1 MLTRRFAV
9 ALTLLVCLA
18 GCAGNNAS
26 PTAGSAETSASP
38 TSSAEPPS
46 SSAPTPSS
54 ASGPSSSSPRPS
66 TEPSAG
72 GAAETLTGTVE
83 AGVEPDC
90 KLIRDNA
97 GNHVLYFDDPLLKS
111 QAPVGKK
118 VTVTGHSKPGM
129 MTTCQQGTPFIV
141 TSVAPA

>member
-9 ALTLLVCLA
+9 ALTFLVCLA

-26 PTAGSAETSASP
+26 PTAGSAS
-38 TSSAEPPS
+38 PS
-46 SSAPTPSS
+46 SLPAPSV
-54 ASGPSSSSPRPS
+54 
-66 TEPSAG
+66 EPSESG
-72 GAAETLTGTVE
+72 VAETLTGTVE
-83 AGVEPDC
+83 AGVEPNC
-90 KLIRDNA
+90 KLIRDDA
-97 GNHVLYFDDPLLKS
+97 GSHTLYFDDPSLKA

-141 TSVAPA
+141 TSVGPA

>member
-141 TSVAPA
+141 TSVGPG

>member
-97 GNHVLYFDDPLLKS
+97 GNHVLYFDDPLLKTK
-111 QAPVGKK
+111 APVGKK
-118 VTVTGHSKPGM
+118 VTVTGHSKSGM

-141 TSVAPA
+141 TSVGPA

>member
-141 TSVAPA
+141 TSVGPA

>member
-26 PTAGSAETSASP
+26 PSAGSSETSA
-38 TSSAEPPS
+38 
-46 SSAPTPSS
+46 
-54 ASGPSSSSPRPS
+54 PSSSSPASSAPGSSASPGPS
-66 TEPSAG
+66 PSLKPSESG
-72 GAAETLTGTVE
+72 VAETLTGTVE
-83 AGVEPDC
+83 AGVEANC
-90 KLIRDNA
+90 KLIRDDA
-97 GNHVLYFDDPLLKS
+97 GNHTLYFDDPSLKAK
-111 QAPVGKK
+111 APVGKK

>member
-26 PTAGSAETSASP
+26 PSAGSAETSA
-38 TSSAEPPS
+38 PS
-46 SSAPTPSS
+46 SSPASS
-54 ASGPSSSSPRPS
+54 APGSALPAPSPSLKPSESGV
-66 TEPSAG
+66 
-72 GAAETLTGTVE
+72 AETLTGTVE
-83 AGVEPDC
+83 AGVEPNC
-90 KLIRDNA
+90 KLIRDDA
-97 GNHVLYFDDPLLKS
+97 GNHTLYFDDPSLKAK
-111 QAPVGKK
+111 APVGKK

-141 TSVAPA
+141 SSVGPA

>member
-83 AGVEPDC
+83 AGVEPNC

-141 TSVAPA
+141 TSVGPA

>member
-141 TSVAPA
+141 TSISPA

>member
-9 ALTLLVCLA
+9 ALTLLACLA

-26 PTAGSAETSASP
+26 PSAGSAETSA
-38 TSSAEPPS
+38 
-46 SSAPTPSS
+46 PSS
-54 ASGPSSSSPRPS
+54 ASSPSLSPSSLPS
-66 TEPSAG
+66 LEPSESS
-72 GAAETLTGTVE
+72 AAETVTGTVE
-83 AGVEPDC
+83 AGVEANC
-90 KLIRDNA
+90 TLIRDDA
-97 GNHVLYFDDPLLKS
+97 GNHVLYYDDPSLKA

-141 TSVAPA
+141 TSVRPA

>member
-9 ALTLLVCLA
+9 ALTLLVFLA

-26 PTAGSAETSASP
+26 PTAGSSETSAS
-38 TSSAEPPS
+38 SSAEPPS
-46 SSAPTPSS
+46 SSAPSSS
-54 ASGPSSSSPRPS
+54 ASGPSSASPRPS

-72 GAAETLTGTVE
+72 AAAETLTGTVE
-83 AGVEPDC
+83 AGVEPNC
-90 KLIRDNA
+90 KLITDNA

-141 TSVAPA
+141 TSVGPA

>member
-9 ALTLLVCLA
+9 VLTLLVCLA

-54 ASGPSSSSPRPS
+54 ASGPSSSSPLPA
-66 TEPSAG
+66 TVPSAAA
-72 GAAETLTGTVE
+72 AAETLTGTVE

-90 KLIRDNA
+90 KLIRDNT

-141 TSVAPA
+141 TSVGPA

>member
-26 PTAGSAETSASP
+26 SSAGSAETPAS
-38 TSSAEPPS
+38 SSPS
-46 SSAPTPSS
+46 SSPAPSV
-54 ASGPSSSSPRPS
+54 
-66 TEPSAG
+66 EPSESG
-72 GAAETLTGTVE
+72 VAETLTGTVE
-83 AGVEPDC
+83 AGVEPNC
-90 KLIRDNA
+90 KLIRDDA
-97 GNHVLYFDDPLLKS
+97 GSHTLYFDDPSLKT
-111 QAPVGKK
+111 QAAVGKT

>member
-9 ALTLLVCLA
+9 ALTLLVSLA
-18 GCAGNNAS
+18 GCAGNTAS
-26 PTAGSAETSASP
+26 PTAGSAETSASSSP
-38 TSSAEPPS
+38 SSSAEPPASSAPVPS
-46 SSAPTPSS
+46 SSAS
-54 ASGPSSSSPRPS
+54 RPS

-72 GAAETLTGTVE
+72 GASETLTGTVE

-111 QAPVGKK
+111 QAPIGKK

-141 TSVAPA
+141 TSVGPA

>member
-9 ALTLLVCLA
+9 ALTLVACLA

-26 PTAGSAETSASP
+26 PSAGSSETSAP
-38 TSSAEPPS
+38 T
-46 SSAPTPSS
+46 
-54 ASGPSSSSPRPS
+54 SSSSPAPS
-66 TEPSAG
+66 TEPSASG
-72 GAAETLTGTVE
+72 GAETLTGTVE
-83 AGVEPDC
+83 AGVEPNC
-90 KLIRDNA
+90 KLIRDAA

-141 TSVAPA
+141 TSVGPA